1 MKFLKQYRPAL
12 ISILFLVFFV
22 FSINYYSDYSDR
34 YKLKDEKN
42 KLLEFIQKTNDSEIF
57 THIFSNHYN
66 GPSFIS
72 YGRYSYQGEIIVNNP
87 SSPYYNVEQVGNRF
101 YYFVFSLK

>member
-1 MKFLKQYRPAL
+1 MANFKLLSSMGYDTLFFTRIDTNEKEYR
-12 ISILFLVFFV
+12 
-22 FSINYYSDYSDR
+22 
-34 YKLKDEKN
+34 KKN

-72 YGRYSYQGEIIVNNP
+72 YGRNSYQGEIIVNNP

-101 YYFVFSLK
+101 Y